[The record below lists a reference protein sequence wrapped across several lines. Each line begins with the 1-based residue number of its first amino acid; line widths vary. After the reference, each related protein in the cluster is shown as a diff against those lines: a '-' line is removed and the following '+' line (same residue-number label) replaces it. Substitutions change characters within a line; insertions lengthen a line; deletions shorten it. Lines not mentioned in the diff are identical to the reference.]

1 MRLLA
6 PKSSIINLKCS
17 CLALLGIWELQ
28 SEETTVLKELG
39 SGPFGAVR
47 LGRFKGQCDVLLR

>member
-1 MRLLA
+1 MEVLA
-6 PKSSIINLKCS
+6 PEPSAPILTCS
-17 CLALLGIWELQ
+17 HVAVSGAWGLQ
-28 SEETTVLKELG
+28 SEEVTVWKELG